1 MWVIENNSTG
11 LVVEDSEIFNRPLA
25 GNNCHNAIGDGNFTV
40 RRSEI
45 SGCENA
51 ANIGG
56 DNVTFVDNYV
66 HDLDTT
72 GPSYVWGNDP
82 HTDGLQM
89 SPGADNIVVRHNTID
104 PAPGGGVTSPI
115 IMGVN
120 GSQSDVWI
128 EDNFLDGAGASY
140 AVYLP
145 RQSSQNINVNRNRM
159 TRGAGGYTACAIL
172 GKTVA
177 SFNDNRDAVTGAPIN
192 ADNGAGGSCTN

>member
-11 LVVEDSEIFNRPLA
+11 LVVEDSEIVNRPLA
-25 GNNCHNAIGDGNFTV
+25 GNNCHNAIGDDNFTV
-40 RRSEI
+40 RRVEI

-56 DNVTFVDNYV
+56 DNVTIVDSYV

-72 GPSYVWGNDP
+72 GPSYVWGNEP

-104 PAPGGGVTSPI
+104 PAPGGGVTSAI

-140 AVYLP
+140 ALYLP

-159 TRGAGGYTACAIL
+159 TRGVGGYTACAIL

-177 SFNDNRDAVTGAPIN
+177 TFADNRDAVSGAPISP
-192 ADNGAGGSCTN
+192 DNGVGGGCTN